1 MAQRDFTVRGKQ
13 HQVDGVDDDL
23 KRKHHIKGERLD
35 KDKLKVE
42 VKDEKEV
49 QAVIEAVHKNNA
61 RLDK

>member
-13 HQVDGVDDDL
+13 HQVDGVDDAL